1 MNNFVLTVLLVLM
14 TAVWGWTFTIV
25 KDATAVYGTVAFLA
39 VRFTIG
45 FLCLSIFS
53 WRRLSL
59 KSLLVGGGIGITLAL
74 GYLFQTLGL
83 RYTTPTNSGL
93 ITSLLVVAAP
103 LFNRMLFGVR
113 TRPLLWVAIGLTLL
127 GLVLLTG
134 TGLGPLASGD
144 LLTLAAAISF
154 GLQVVF
160 LDRYSKHHDTLS
172 LTIGQTAMSAI
183 IFLAAWPMTT
193 QIAWPSYNVWKAILL
208 TGIIATALG
217 FYVQTLAQKQLP
229 TARVV
234 VIISLEA
241 VFAMFFGYLLAGDR
255 LTPVQL
261 LGALFM
267 LAAVAM
273 AEIVP
278 VLCPVKEGMRQPVY
292 SPSEENSSL

>member
-1 MNNFVLTVLLVLM
+1 MNNFVLTALLIFI
-14 TAVWGWTFTIV
+14 TAIWGWTFTVV
-25 KDATAVYGTVAFLA
+25 KDAAAIYGALPFLA

-45 FLCLSIFS
+45 LACLSVFG
-53 WRRLSL
+53 WRRVNW
-59 KSLLVGGGIGITLAL
+59 KTLLVGGGIGITLAL
-74 GYLFQTLGL
+74 GYLFQTVGL
-83 RYTTPTNSGL
+83 RYTSPTNSGL

-113 TRPLLWVAIGLTLL
+113 TRPLLWIAIGLTLL

-134 TGLGPLASGD
+134 TGLSPLAAGD
-144 LLTLAAAISF
+144 FLTLGAAICF

-160 LDRYSKHHDTLS
+160 LDRYSKYHDTLA

-183 IFLAAWPMTT
+183 IFLTVWPMTAP
-193 QIAWPSYNVWKAILL
+193 IVWPTYEVWKAILL
-208 TGIIATALG
+208 TGIVATAIG

-241 VFAMFFGYLLAGDR
+241 VFAMFFGFLLAGDR
-255 LTPVQL
+255 LTTLQL
-261 LGALFM
+261 LGAVFM
-267 LAAVAM
+267 LAAVAL

-278 VLCPVKEGMRQPVY
+278 VLYPIKERREELAF
-292 SPSEENSSL
+292 SPLEENPPT